1 MFSTVSTCLVPR
13 TCKTLRWVI
22 NADVGWLWLKPSDTM
37 EIGSPVSPPLDLV
50 GVGFQEAFYIYRSS
64 KVFSI
69 HSIDLFLGKVSLN
82 QFVTDP
88 LV

>member
-1 MFSTVSTCLVPR
+1 
-13 TCKTLRWVI
+13 
-22 NADVGWLWLKPSDTM
+22 M